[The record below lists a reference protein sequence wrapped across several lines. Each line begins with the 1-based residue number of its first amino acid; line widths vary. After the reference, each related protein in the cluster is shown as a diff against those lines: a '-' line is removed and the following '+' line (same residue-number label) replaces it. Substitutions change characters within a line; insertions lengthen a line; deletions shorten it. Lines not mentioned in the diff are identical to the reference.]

1 MIVNFNK
8 INYHFFIKRYKMIL
22 EVDMFIIICVG
33 VLFFCFFWARTK
45 DETYV
50 ENFDTEIEKTDE
62 EIYDSQCRK
71 INLAAF
77 LIPFFLAGLPI
88 FFALGCD
95 IWFLSL
101 PIALFVALGA
111 GLIGMIIGHSINIK
125 RAKTEGIPDNNPRVQ
140 YEKNERNIA
149 IIGGVVSMHSL
160 YKKGKSTIKDIEN
173 VDGWSKK

>member
-1 MIVNFNK
+1 
-8 INYHFFIKRYKMIL
+8 
-22 EVDMFIIICVG
+22 MFIIICVG

-62 EIYDSQCRK
+62 EIYDAQCRK

-77 LIPFFLAGLPI
+77 FIPFFLVGLPI

-111 GLIGMIIGHSINIK
+111 GLIGMIIGHSINIT
-125 RAKTEGIPDNNPRVQ
+125 RAKSRGIPNDNPRVK
-140 YEKNERNIA
+140 YEKNEKNIA
-149 IIGGVVSMHSL
+149 IIGGILATHSL
-160 YKKGKSTIKDIEN
+160 YKKGKASVKDIAD
-173 VDGWSKK
+173 VDSWGKK